1 MAAHSQIIISARDM
15 ASGTMR
21 RIGLVSR
28 NLTNE
33 LFSMR
38 NALMGGAVA
47 GMAAMVR
54 QSIEATDQI
63 GKVADKVGLTTDQLQ
78 ELRYAANLAGVAQS
92 QLDMGMQRFSRRLG
106 EVAQG
111 QGELLKTSAQY
122 DVELRNADGSMR
134 SNIDLLGEW
143 SNVIQNAESDQEAL
157 RIAFK
162 LFDSEGAALVNML
175 RGGSEGLKG
184 LRRGARDLG
193 VVIEERLVRTAEKAN
208 DQLTKME
215 MLVKAQLR
223 STLVELSPDIIEVAN
238 GTFEWVKANRELLT
252 QQVPQFVRET
262 VQVVKEF
269 NGVVSVSAEVGALQ
283 IGSLGYIGYRLFGSA
298 GPAAIL
304 TGLYAAHKGAEAFNQ
319 VATPLAEQ
327 SGLLMPAPEGYDKS
341 AEEPMGLGDWMH
353 GGRVDK
359 VYREFMRR
367 LGGAVSGKGHFLSG
381 GITDDY
387 KAVLEAAKQGSVPR
401 SLLMARPPEE
411 SVDPRDRDYS
421 GAHPQ
426 PWYEPSA
433 PATPMTDPQLKLQE
447 SLNREIRRLTLDQYA
462 FARAE
467 AERTYQKDLE
477 IAGKSQELIA
487 QAGERRRLS
496 LASVAEEETKARQ
509 QQAEQAAQAQ
519 ADLTAEIERATLG
532 RYEAQRR
539 ETKRYYDDLVKRAE
553 AAGRETVGIEQ
564 SRAERIAEINESQR
578 EDARRTAE
586 EMSRG
591 IKDAHIKMLA
601 SSDSMADGFELAMER
616 MGDTSQSV
624 AERTADVWE
633 SSTRQAANVI
643 TDALMMQEVNFGNF
657 LVSLQRK
664 AMNAWISEP
673 LMNGLMDF
681 GSSIIKNGFANGGIS
696 YGPQMAMVSEGAIPV
711 EAHVPLPDGR
721 SIPVTVSGVGGGGG
735 GIRDVK
741 INIYNQGGQAVD
753 MAQSQVRFDE
763 TDLVIDCF
771 LKGLEE
777 NRRGVATMLQGG
789 QF

>member
-1 MAAHSQIIISARDM
+1 MSVNTQIIVSAKDM
-15 ASGTMR
+15 ATGTMR

-47 GMAAMVR
+47 GMAALVR

-78 ELRYAANLAGVAQS
+78 ELRYSANLAGVAQA

-106 EVAQG
+106 EVSQG
-111 QGELLKTSAQY
+111 QGELLKTSKQY
-122 DVELRNADGSMR
+122 GVELRNADGSMR
-134 SNIDLLGEW
+134 SNIDLLGDW
-143 SNVIQNAESDQEAL
+143 SEVIKNAESDQEAL

-184 LRRGARDLG
+184 MRREARELG
-193 VVIEERLVRTAEKAN
+193 LVIDESLVRSSEKAN

-215 MLVKAQLR
+215 MLLQARLR
-223 STLVELSPDIIEVAN
+223 STLAELSPDIIELAN
-238 GTFEWVKANRELLT
+238 STFEWVRANRELLT
-252 QQVPQFVRET
+252 QDVPGYVRKIIEN
-262 VQVVKEF
+262 VKSF
-269 NGVVSVSAEVGALQ
+269 NGIVAGSAEGGLLQ
-283 IGSLGYIGYRLFGSA
+283 TAGLGYIGYRLFGA
-298 GPAAIL
+298 GPGKIIAA
-304 TGLYAAHKGAEAFNQ
+304 LYVIKRGTDELEKGMEAAAKRM
-319 VATPLAEQ
+319 
-327 SGLLMPAPEGYDKS
+327 GLLLPDPKGYKKSSFSDLLPGGSADK
-341 AEEPMGLGDWMH
+341 A
-353 GGRVDK
+353 
-359 VYREFMRR
+359 YREFMWGTVPDV
-367 LGGAVSGKGHFLSG
+367 LSGKRNFSG
-381 GITDDY
+381 ELTEDY
-387 KAVLEAAKQGSVPR
+387 KAVLEAARQGSVPK
-401 SLLMARPPEE
+401 SLLMARPPEA
-411 SVDPRDRDYS
+411 SIDPRDRDYS
-421 GAHPQ
+421 AVQPQ

-433 PATPMTDPQLKLQE
+433 PATPMTDQQLKLQE
-447 SLNREIRRLTLDQYA
+447 SLNREIKRLTMDQFA

-477 IAGKSQELIA
+477 IAGKSEELVA

-496 LASVAEEETKARQ
+496 LASIAEEETKQNR

-519 ADLTAEIERATLG
+519 RDLTAEIERATLG

-553 AAGRETVGIEQ
+553 AAGLETVSIEQ
-564 SRAERIAEINESQR
+564 GRADRIAEINEAQR

-591 IKDAHIKMLA
+591 IKEAHIRMLE

-616 MGDTSQSV
+616 MGETSQSV
-624 AERTADVWE
+624 AEKTADVWQ

-664 AMNAWISEP
+664 AMNTWISEP
-673 LMNGLMDF
+673 LVNGLMDF
-681 GSSIIKNGFANGGIS
+681 GGSLFKKIGGFASGGIS
-696 YGPQMAMVSEGAIPV
+696 YGPQLTMVSEGSIPV

-721 SIPVTVSGVGGGGG
+721 TIPVTVSGLGGGQG

-741 INIYNQGGQAVD
+741 INIYNQGGQPMD
-753 MAQSQVRFDE
+753 MGSYSARFDE

-771 LKGLEE
+771 LEGLEE
-777 NRRGVATMLQGG
+777 NRRGVATLLQGG

>member
-1 MAAHSQIIISARDM
+1 MAQTQIIVSARDM
-15 ASGTMR
+15 ATR
-21 RIGLVSR
+21 TFRQIGLASQA
-28 NLTNE
+28 LTSKIFN
-33 LFSMR
+33 MR

-106 EVAQG
+106 EVSQG
-111 QGELLKTSAQY
+111 QGELLKTSKQY
-122 DVELRNADGSMR
+122 GVELRNADGSMR
-134 SNIDLLGEW
+134 SNIDLLGDW
-143 SNVIQNAESDQEAL
+143 SEVIKNAESDQEAL

-184 LRRGARDLG
+184 MRREARELG
-193 VVIEERLVRTAEKAN
+193 LVIDESLVRSSEKAN

-215 MLVKAQLR
+215 MLVRARFR
-223 STLVELSPDIIEVAN
+223 STLAELAPDIADVADN
-238 GTFEWVKANRELLT
+238 MADWVRENREFMT
-252 QQVPQFVRET
+252 QGIPQYMR
-262 VQVVKEF
+262 
-269 NGVVSVSAEVGALQ
+269 NIADGVGA
-283 IGSLGYIGYRLFGSA
+283 IGNSISEMKGSWDNLPEDLRNILVGGGIARWLLGAGGARAFGGAYAFGKGVEGMTNWRKSLDENKDSWTWDV
-298 GPAAIL
+298 
-304 TGLYAAHKGAEAFNQ
+304 TGNWNEMI
-319 VATPLAEQ
+319 ER
-327 SGLLMPAPEGYDKS
+327 
-341 AEEPMGLGDWMH
+341 MGLGASDDVQAVVKQLRAQREH
-353 GGRVDK
+353 IYDARVGMIM
-359 VYREFMRR
+359 REQ
-367 LGGAVSGKGHFLSG
+367 
-381 GITDDY
+381 
-387 KAVLEAAKQGSVPR
+387 E
-401 SLLMARPPEE
+401 
-411 SVDPRDRDYS
+411 DPRNLDFGS
-421 GAHPQ
+421 GIVSK
-426 PWYEPSA
+426 PWQNVPTT
-433 PATPMTDPQLKLQE
+433 ATAAATELTDQQIKLREKMT
-447 SLNREIRRLTLDQYA
+447 REIQRLTMDQFA

-496 LASVAEEETKARQ
+496 LASIAEEETKQNR

-519 ADLTAEIERATLG
+519 RDLTAEIERATLG

-553 AAGRETVGIEQ
+553 AAGRETVSIEQ
-564 SRAERIAEINESQR
+564 GRADRIAEINESER
-578 EDARRTAE
+578 EDARQTAE
-586 EMSRG
+586 EMARG
-591 IKDAHIKMLA
+591 IREAHVKMLQ

-616 MGDTSQSV
+616 MGETSQSV
-624 AERTADVWE
+624 AERTADVWQ
-633 SSTRQAANVI
+633 SSTRQTANVI

-657 LVSLQRK
+657 LASLQRK
-664 AMNAWISEP
+664 ALNTFVSEP
-673 LMNGLMDF
+673 LVNGLMGGAGTF
-681 GSSIIKNGFANGGIS
+681 LKKIAGFDSGGIS
-696 YGPQMAMVSEGAIPV
+696 YGPQLAMVSEGAIPV
-711 EAHVPLPDGR
+711 EAHVPLPDGHT
-721 SIPVTVSGVGGGGG
+721 IPVTVTGMGGGQG

-753 MAQSQVRFDE
+753 MSSYSARIDE

-777 NRRGVATMLQGG
+777 NRRGVATLLQGG